1 MQPIQSL
8 EEVMRHV
15 YPNNEIPHLWA
26 HQSQDEARNSTGS
39 FYFNGPTIYSY
50 GSHFPIA
57 RHITNERG
65 ERAVL
70 FTTAHHSVTTSGH
83 CSAVARAIPPNVPVF
98 RVPHLLDSW
107 GDLPNHADNVES
119 YVRRI
124 SELLGKAK
132 RARVNRDWHQ
142 REALGLREQLQG
154 YVAFFDLSNVAVP
167 ESDEL
172 GALQSW
178 IAAHQEDERRRREE
192 AARVAEEKRRREQ
205 ADRIQRFYA
214 GDPDASYIP
223 GISPI
228 LRVVG
233 DEVQTSLGARFPVSH
248 ARLGLA
254 FVRKARE
261 SGQEYVRNGHTV
273 HLGNYVIDRIETDGT
288 VHAGCHVVRWEE
300 IERITPQLV
309 CSLQSRA

>member
-1 MQPIQSL
+1 MQSIQSM
-8 EEVMRHV
+8 EEIMRHV
-15 YPNNEIPHLWA
+15 YPNHEIPHLWA

-39 FYFNGPTIYSY
+39 FYFEGPTIYSY
-50 GSHFPIA
+50 NSHFPIA
-57 RHITNERG
+57 RHVTNERG

-83 CSAVARAIPPNVPVF
+83 CSAVASAIPPDIPVF
-98 RVPHLLDSW
+98 RVPHVRNSW
-107 GDLPNHADNVES
+107 GDLPNHTDNVES

-142 REALGLREQLQG
+142 REALGLREQLRR
-154 YVAFFDLSNVAVP
+154 YVAFFDLSDVAVP

-172 GALQSW
+172 NALQAW
-178 IAAHQEDERRRREE
+178 ITAHEEEERQRREE
-192 AARVAEEKRRREQ
+192 AARLAEEERRREQ
-205 ADRIQRFYA
+205 AEQIQRFYA
-214 GDPDASYIP
+214 GDPHVSYIP
-223 GISPI
+223 GVSPM

-248 ARLGLA
+248 ARRGLA
-254 FVRKARE
+254 FIHKVRE
-261 SGQEYVRNGHTV
+261 SGREYIRNGHTIN
-273 HLGNYVIDRIETDGT
+273 LGHYVIDRIEPDGT
-288 VHAGCHVVRWEE
+288 VHAGCHVVKWEE

-309 CSLQSRA
+309 CSLQSQA